1 MTNAELA
8 ILSLVVEN
16 PRYGYDI
23 EQIIEQR
30 GMRDWTEIG
39 FSSIYYFLKKLEKKG
54 YISSR
59 LDQQPGPGPAR
70 KIYAMTA
77 KGEKAWQNAT
87 VIALSQPQQ
96 MYPSIQIGLAGIPAL
111 PKEEAKAA
119 LVEYKQNLEQRE
131 SYVVS
136 RMESQRPLP
145 YHVEWM
151 FGYSL
156 AVLKAEIQYTQ
167 KIIEEMDGSYE

>member
-8 ILSLVVEN
+8 ILSLVIEN

-39 FSSIYYFLKKLEKKG
+39 FSSIYYLLKKLEKKG

-70 KIYAMTA
+70 KIYSITK
-77 KGEKAWQNAT
+77 KGGKAWRDET
-87 VIALSQPQQ
+87 LIALSQPQELF
-96 MYPSIQIGLAGIPAL
+96 PLIQIGLAGIPGL
-111 PKEEAKAA
+111 PKDEAKAA
-119 LVEYKQNLEQRE
+119 LVQYKQNLEQRE
-131 SYVVS
+131 RYVIL

-167 KIIEEMDGSYE
+167 QIISEMEGSHE